1 MKKKLSDRNVQ
12 RKAYMV
18 IPVSV
23 KWALRQQKQKQTKKK
38 DNKNN

>member
-23 KWALRQQKQKQTKKK
+23 KWALRQQKQKQKK